1 MEDKSLRIQDLEVYR
16 AIRSEEDR
24 EKNNLLM
31 IASEN
36 YASRAVMETQAS
48 VLTNKYAEGYPG
60 ARYYGGCE
68 YVDEV
73 ELLAIDRAKK
83 LFGAEYI
90 NVQPHSGSQAN
101 MTVFFSFLDH
111 GDLILGMG
119 LQQGG
124 HLTHGSKVSFSG
136 KLFRAI
142 SYNLSSKTH
151 RIDYNQVRDLA
162 KKHKPRLIIAGASA
176 YPRIIDFHRFKEI
189 ANETGA
195 YLMAD
200 IAHIA
205 GLVAVGLH
213 PTPVGEADFITS
225 TTHKTLR
232 GPRGGLILSEK
243 KYGAK
248 LNKGLFP
255 GIQGGPLM
263 HIIASKAVAFGE
275 ALKPEF
281 VDYQKQIIA
290 NAKVLAEEL
299 TAYGFDLVTGGTD
312 NHMILLDL
320 TKKGITGQDAEKILE
335 KAGIVL
341 NKNSI
346 PFDKKGPMVTSG
358 LRLGT
363 PALTTRGM
371 KENEMKVIAGLIKK
385 VLESPGSQTII
396 NEVSKIVSDLCH
408 SFPIYKYLD

>member
-1 MEDKSLRIQDLEVYR
+1 MQLQDLEVYR

-73 ELLAIDRAKK
+73 ELLAIDRAGK

-101 MTVFFSFLDH
+101 MTIYFSFLEH

-142 SYNLSSKTH
+142 SYNLSPKTH
-151 RIDYNQVRDLA
+151 RIDYDQVRDLA

-232 GPRGGLILSEK
+232 GPRGGLILSER

-281 VDYQKQIIA
+281 ADYQRQIIA

-299 TAYGFDLVTGGTD
+299 TGYGFDLVTGGTD
-312 NHMILLDL
+312 NHMILIDL
-320 TKKGITGQDAEKILE
+320 TKKGITGQDAEKVLE

-385 VLESPGSQTII
+385 ALESPESQTNI
-396 NEVSKIVSDLCH
+396 NEVRKTVSDLCYG
-408 SFPIYKYLD
+408 FPIYKYLD